1 MKILLIILFF
11 FDTNISAN
19 EIKSLPNINTPK
31 FIKLTGT
38 NKKQKKDESPKKQE
52 SQDIETNKQT
62 QPQVLVSDKCSPKIK
77 EYESL
82 LTNKIQDNLKDKV
95 SKATNDIK
103 SRLQPTSETYNCDKK
118 TLTKLQSLYNQV
130 DAQTNNDNSTFI
142 SLLNTNQDETQN
154 TNQDEK
160 FCNVYTSNIVQN
172 YKIQIQRM
180 SDSLTGNLAPQAYLC
195 RGFSN
200 VMLINENT
208 ETSDATY
215 IANAKSDIKLAIS
228 ENKTAVGE
236 FKIDTIDDD
245 ILTAIFSKYEEIA
258 TKGMDA
264 EQRQLIADSIEPQ
277 LLALQKQI
285 NENYSFVDEQAGTV
299 GELKDKETADLDLSS
314 YVDGY
319 QLSKN
324 PLPLLNSIKNP
335 NGDIKTETQTLR
347 NFRVSEEEMD
357 QSEAQL
363 NDILSVISQFNS
375 GN

>member
-1 MKILLIILFF
+1 MKVLFIILFF
-11 FDTNISAN
+11 FNTNISAN
-19 EIKSLPNINTPK
+19 EIKSLPGIKTPK
-31 FIKLTGT
+31 FIKFTGT
-38 NKKQKKDESPKKQE
+38 KKTPQKDELQE
-52 SQDIETNKQT
+52 QPEPQDIETKTQI
-62 QPQVLVSDKCSPKIK
+62 QPQTLVSDKCSPKIQ
-77 EYESL
+77 EYKSL
-82 LTNKIQDNLKDKV
+82 LTNRKQNNLKNNVFKEI
-95 SKATNDIK
+95 NDLK
-103 SRLQPTSETYNCDKK
+103 SQLQPFSPTFNCDKK
-118 TLTKLQSLYNQV
+118 TLEKLEALYQEINYE
-130 DAQTNNDNSTFI
+130 DLGFGFTTGNNNNNNNNDN
-142 SLLNTNQDETQN
+142 N
-154 TNQDEK
+154 K
-160 FCNVYTSNIVQN
+160 FCNVYTSNITTN
-172 YKIQIQRM
+172 YKTQIQKM
-180 SDSLTGNLAPQAYLC
+180 SSSLTGNLAPQAYLC

-208 ETSDATY
+208 GISDATY

-228 ENKTAVGE
+228 KNKTAVGE

-245 ILTAIFSKYEEIA
+245 MLTAIFSKYGEIA

-264 EQRQLIADSIEPQ
+264 EQRQLIADSIKEPQ

-299 GELKDKETADLDLSS
+299 GELKDKETVNLDLSS

-347 NFRVSEEEMD
+347 NFRVSEEEMNK
-357 QSEAQL
+357 SEAQL
-363 NDILSVISQFNS
+363 DDVLNVISQFNS